1 MKRPQVY
8 ELEYFTNEGELL
20 EGKKHYMAL
29 QPDLDRE
36 VQFMDASQRATGNP
50 HNYTVRVLR
59 SEEVR
64 ELIKIER
71 REQRAEARQ
80 RIWRDV
86 ISRVA
91 EPGEIY
97 GMIELRRG
105 ITSQYDIR

>member
-1 MKRPQVY
+1 MKMPQVY
-8 ELEYFTNEGELL
+8 ELEHFTDEGELL
-20 EGKKHYMAL
+20 EGKRHYMAL

-50 HNYTVRVLR
+50 HNYAVRVLR
-59 SEEVR
+59 PEEVR
-64 ELIKIER
+64 GLIKVER

-91 EPGEIY
+91 EPSEIY
-97 GMIELRRG
+97 EMIELRRG
-105 ITSQYDIR
+105 AASQYDIR